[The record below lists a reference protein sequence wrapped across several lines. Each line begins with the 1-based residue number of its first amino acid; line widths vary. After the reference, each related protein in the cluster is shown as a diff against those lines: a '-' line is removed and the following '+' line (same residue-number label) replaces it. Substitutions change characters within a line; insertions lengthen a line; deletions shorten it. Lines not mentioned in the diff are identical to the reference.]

1 MICSVHQNLFIKRSA
16 TTKVEGFF
24 SDHCSPEFLAAS
36 LQVPLEKELLLLLCC
51 LAPERSNRKLSTYLL
66 SLQLNSCL
74 WYAKYRTC
82 HRYEKK
88 KLFTCE

>member
-36 LQVPLEKELLLLLCC
+36 LQVPLEKELLLLLCLLYC
-51 LAPERSNRKLSTYLL
+51 LAPERSNR
-66 SLQLNSCL
+66 
-74 WYAKYRTC
+74 
-82 HRYEKK
+82 
-88 KLFTCE
+88 